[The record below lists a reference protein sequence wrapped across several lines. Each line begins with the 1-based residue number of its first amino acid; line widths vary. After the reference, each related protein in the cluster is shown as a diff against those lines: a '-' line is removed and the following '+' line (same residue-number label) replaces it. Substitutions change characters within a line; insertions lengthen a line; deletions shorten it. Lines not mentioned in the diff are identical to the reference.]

1 MSIGRSL
8 PVIQVEPSRRRVLLL
23 GIASVGVA
31 CGPAARPGTYDA
43 SPGDLDAT
51 ASAAEVSVAPRD
63 VVADEPDASGG
74 DARSP
79 DAPGPDARV
88 LDVAADEGGEP
99 DASAADVGAPGEDR
113 PDAPPPGDLAALDA
127 PACPAD
133 AVRLGALT
141 EFPLGTWQLVLP
153 NALIVGHDEAG
164 LFVFSARCTHRGCVV
179 DRPDARGVSV
189 CGCHGSSFDGHG
201 AVLAGPAVTPMQ
213 HYELLRCGDDL
224 HVTAREVG
232 SAARLR
238 R

>member
-141 EFPLGTWQLVLP
+141 LSVPAVKVAALVVPTTQTLP
-153 NALIVGHDEAG
+153 SGRTE
-164 LFVFSARCTHRGCVV
+164 SAR
-179 DRPDARGVSV
+179 AVSPEPV
-189 CGCHGSSFDGHG
+189 G
-201 AVLAGPAVTPMQ
+201 AEEPKRVSQRSAPVGESA
-213 HYELLRCGDDL
+213 
-224 HVTAREVG
+224 TA
-232 SAARLR
+232 
-238 R
+238 